1 MADLCAELNRLAGTT
16 GLEAA
21 GAANVIAGTT
31 GLEVVG
37 ALNVRAGTSGLE
49 LNGVCRYLA
58 GVYDGNTELDAQ
70 GALASIEE
78 LQGVGELLTEAGD
91 DIETEAGDALVQ
103 E

>member
-1 MADLCAELNRLAGTT
+1 MGELVYELNRLAGTSN
-16 GLEAA
+16 LEAA

-31 GLEVVG
+31 GLELVG
-37 ALNVRAGTSGLE
+37 ALNVRAGTTGLE
-49 LNGVCRYLA
+49 LNAVCRYLA
-58 GVYDGNTELDAQ
+58 SIYDGDSSADAQ

-78 LQGVGELLTEAGD
+78 LQGIGELLTEAGD